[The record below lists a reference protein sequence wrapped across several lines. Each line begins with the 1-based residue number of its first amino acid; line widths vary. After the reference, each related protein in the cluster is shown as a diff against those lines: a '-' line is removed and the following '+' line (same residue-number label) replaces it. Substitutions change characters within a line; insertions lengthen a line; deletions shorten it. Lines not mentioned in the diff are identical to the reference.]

1 MSDHTHTRRAGELGW
16 TATRGW
22 TLDATIGRYCTNGSA
37 FSISTVCI
45 SLIFVLQISLSSGTT
60 STTIAAKNNVA
71 ERVTNLLNNIIGRAG
86 TGEGFTAAFIIR
98 LTQRTQ
104 IVAIIGILLDSRC
117 CYLGRI

>member
-45 SLIFVLQISLSSGTT
+45 SLISVLQISLSPGT
-60 STTIAAKNNVA
+60 TTIAAKEKVA
-71 ERVTNLLNNIIGRAG
+71 ERVTNLLKNIIGRAG
-86 TGEGFTAAFIIR
+86 TSEGFTAAFIIR